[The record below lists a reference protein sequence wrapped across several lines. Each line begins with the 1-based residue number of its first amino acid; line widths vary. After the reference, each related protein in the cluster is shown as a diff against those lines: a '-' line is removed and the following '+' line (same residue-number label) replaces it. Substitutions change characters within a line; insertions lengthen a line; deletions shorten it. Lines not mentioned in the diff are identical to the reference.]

1 MATCALK
8 VTPEFD
14 VHHFSCNSGK
24 RIDQDRLTESF
35 YFPPC
40 VCSGISAAL
49 NCSEN
54 LCSPF
59 SSRATWT
66 RTPRLFSSGA
76 WRSLAGCSLSS
87 ITLLFQQ
94 SSVLSCP
101 ALPSMGKELFRRK
114 WLCCS
119 IILCLTLTH
128 PSALDFWVVA
138 RCLSFPRSSSDS
150 CSRSARSGGL
160 RDSWTWERETE
171 ASQR

>member
-1 MATCALK
+1 MLLSTTLDGNICFKSHLGINALTCIILAATIIIK
-8 VTPEFD
+8 
-14 VHHFSCNSGK
+14 K

-40 VCSGISAAL
+40 VSSGISAAL

-66 RTPRLFSSGA
+66 QTPRLFSSGA

-101 ALPSMGKELFRRK
+101 ALPSMGKELLRRK

-119 IILCLTLTH
+119 IIFCVL
-128 PSALDFWVVA
+128 P
-138 RCLSFPRSSSDS
+138 
-150 CSRSARSGGL
+150 
-160 RDSWTWERETE
+160 
-171 ASQR
+171 